1 MTFQHSTDA
10 EETPTSNEQEA
21 VPKPLRDILDGPI
34 DTKLQ
39 LLKHHADMARLL
51 AEEILE
57 EDVEALAGERHSRN
71 CPSGKSLQRWG
82 YNPGSIWIDGEKVP
96 IEIPRLRNKEKKEE
110 HTLES
115 YQAMK
120 EAEVGKELTDS
131 ILLGLSQGDY
141 GRVSSQFID
150 GFGLSQSSVSRRF
163 QERAQKALEE
173 FESRSLEEENFL
185 ALWIDGKHVAGE
197 QMIIC
202 MGVTEAGYKK
212 VLGFTQATTERHEPI
227 KELLRELINRGL
239 TFEEGILCVI
249 DGSRGLR
256 KAVGEVFGECVEIQR
271 CQWHKRKNVV
281 SYLPKADQKKWR
293 GKLQRAYEEP
303 TYEAAKERL
312 TSLHAE
318 LQQINRKAA
327 RSLMEGLEETL
338 TLHRL
343 GVFEELGRSLKTTN
357 CIESLNEKVEG
368 YTSNVKRW
376 HHSPQ
381 RHRWMALSLLE
392 AESGMRRLTGYR
404 DLPKLKKALKETTPA
419 RE

>member
-1 MTFQHSTDA
+1 MTAQHSTDA

-21 VPKPLRDILDGPI
+21 VPKPLRNVLDGPI

-96 IEIPRLRNKEKKEE
+96 IEIPRLRDKEKKEE

-141 GRVSSQFID
+141 GRVSSQFVD

-163 QERAQKALEE
+163 QKRAQKALEEKALEE

-185 ALWIDGKHVAGE
+185 ALLTHGKHVAGE
-197 QMIIC
+197 Q
-202 MGVTEAGYKK
+202 GDPLHGGDGGRLQE
-212 VLGFTQATTERHEPI
+212 
-227 KELLRELINRGL
+227 
-239 TFEEGILCVI
+239 
-249 DGSRGLR
+249 GSR
-256 KAVGEVFGECVEIQR
+256 
-271 CQWHKRKNVV
+271 
-281 SYLPKADQKKWR
+281 
-293 GKLQRAYEEP
+293 
-303 TYEAAKERL
+303 
-312 TSLHAE
+312 LHAGDYRAPRADRG
-318 LQQINRKAA
+318 NCF
-327 RSLMEGLEETL
+327 ET
-338 TLHRL
+338 
-343 GVFEELGRSLKTTN
+343 
-357 CIESLNEKVEG
+357 
-368 YTSNVKRW
+368 
-376 HHSPQ
+376 
-381 RHRWMALSLLE
+381 
-392 AESGMRRLTGYR
+392 
-404 DLPKLKKALKETTPA
+404 
-419 RE
+419 